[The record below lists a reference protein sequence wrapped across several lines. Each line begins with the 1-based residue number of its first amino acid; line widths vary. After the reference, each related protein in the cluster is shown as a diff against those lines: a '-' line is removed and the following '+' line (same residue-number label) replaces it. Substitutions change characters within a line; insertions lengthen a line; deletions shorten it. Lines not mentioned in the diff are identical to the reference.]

1 VILLYLETNFLIGH
15 AKYQDDA
22 SKLQEIARENVDAL
36 QIFIPSS
43 CFMEALSVLED
54 ERSRNEKFR
63 MKTEDLTREVKS
75 IEYSEEAKKVSSDLN
90 RIRIESARIFE
101 NIQERLDE
109 ILKWA
114 LNSATVIPFSAEIAV
129 KSLNELYIE
138 DPTDNLILHTILS
151 HAHTSREEKV
161 FLSGNHHDFGQKT
174 VKRVL
179 SSQGI
184 HKYVTKVDEFLG
196 WFSSQH

>member
-22 SKLQEIARENVDAL
+22 GKLQEIVKGNTGSL
-36 QIFIPSS
+36 QIVIPSS

-54 ERSRNEKFR
+54 ERGRNEKFR
-63 MKTEDLTREVKS
+63 RQTEDLTREVKS

-90 RIRIESARIFE
+90 RVLLESAKIFE

-109 ILKWA
+109 ILKWT
-114 LNSATVIPFSAEIAV
+114 LNSATVIPFDAEVAM
-129 KSLNELYIE
+129 KSLNKIYIE

-151 HAHTSREEKV
+151 HAHTSQGEKV

-174 VKRVL
+174 VKGVL
-179 SSQGI
+179 SSEGI
-184 HKYVTKVDEFLG
+184 HKYVTKIDEFLG
-196 WFSSQH
+196 WFSSQS

>member
-22 SKLQEIARENVDAL
+22 SKLQEIVKGNTGSL
-36 QIFIPSS
+36 QIVIPSS

-54 ERSRNEKFR
+54 ERGRNEKFR
-63 MKTEDLTREVKS
+63 RQTEDLTREVKS

-109 ILKWA
+109 ILKWT
-114 LNSATVIPFSAEIAV
+114 LNSTIIIPFDANVAMN
-129 KSLNELYIE
+129 SLNKIYIE

-151 HAHTSREEKV
+151 HAHTAKGGKV
-161 FLSGNHHDFGQKT
+161 FLSGNHRDFGQKT
-174 VKRVL
+174 VKGVL
-179 SSQGI
+179 SSEGI

-196 WFSSQH
+196 WFSSQR